1 MILKMALKLYNTLT
15 RKKEIFKPIKD
26 KRVNLFVCGITPYDY
41 AHIGHAKTY
50 VQFDVIAKYLRYKG
64 YNVFYLQNVTDI
76 DDKIIQRA
84 KEKKV
89 KPIDLARN
97 SEKEYQKD

>member
-1 MILKMALKLYNTLT
+1 MPLKLYNTLT
-15 RKKEIFKPIKD
+15 KKNGVFKPSNGKNV
-26 KRVNLFVCGITPYDY
+26 KLFVCGITPYDF

-50 VQFDVIAKYLRYKG
+50 VQFDVIAKYLRYRG

-76 DDKIIQRA
+76 DDKIIERA
-84 KEKKV
+84 KERNE

-97 SEKEYQKD
+97 FEKEYLTDMEA